1 MEKEQQLSGGKG
13 KEEKLEKNC
22 NEMRRERR
30 REEGVG
36 GRGGKERLKL
46 SLRKKKNCKAAEK

>member
-1 MEKEQQLSGGKG
+1 
-13 KEEKLEKNC
+13 
-22 NEMRRERR
+22 MRRERR

-46 SLRKKKNCKAAEK
+46 SLRKKKIVRLPKNETEMKGLKRGREWRRRRGKQR